1 MNQNLFN
8 IDIAETSV
16 KQCEE
21 RYNEMKSNQRRNYNN
36 RYNESNIFSAEFI
49 TADCTRELLKQKYK
63 DQNIQID
70 LVSIQFSFHYCF
82 ESLSQAK
89 CMIRNASESL
99 KTGGIFIGT
108 TPDSQEIIRRLRE
121 SGSNVFG
128 NDVYSVKFDQQFVD
142 QNYKIP
148 LFGAKY
154 DFHLEGVVDC
164 PEFLVYFPVFEE
176 ICNKYGLKLIFRKT
190 FGQIF
195 QENKHNRD
203 YKQLLNIMDAL
214 ERYSTHSETT
224 LVGDPDKDY
233 KHVKEFVDSFP
244 NQSDARNIGTLSQSE
259 WDAISIYIAFAFEK
273 VSDSGINESSNKRLK
288 T

>member
-1 MNQNLFN
+1 
-8 IDIAETSV
+8 V